1 MTRSSL
7 LPDSPEELLQRAV
20 ETLRA
25 RLLPHTAD
33 TPDHAVALAA
43 LRALAIAQ
51 AELASDPAIVGR
63 GLAEIEGLL
72 GRGFDGDALAA
83 RRALAAAIRARR
95 VCPDDG
101 PTQVRLRDHL
111 LKATANRLR
120 LTNPKYMT
128 RRKRH
133 AESRISL
140 VPTP

>member
-1 MTRSSL
+1 MMTRSSL
-7 LPDSPEELLQRAV
+7 LPESPEELLQRAI

-33 TPDHAVALAA
+33 TPDHDAALAA

-51 AELASDPAIVGR
+51 AELASDPAIASR
-63 GLAEIEGLL
+63 ELAEIEGLL
-72 GRGFDGDALAA
+72 GRTLDGDALAA
-83 RRALAAAIRARR
+83 RSALAAAIRARGL
-95 VCPDDG
+95 PDDG

-128 RRKRH
+128 RRKRR
-133 AESRISL
+133 AESSY
-140 VPTP
+140 

>member
-1 MTRSSL
+1 MTRAPL
-7 LPDSPEELLQRAV
+7 LPDGPGELLQRAI

-33 TPDHAVALAA
+33 TSDHDAALIA

-51 AELASDPAIVGR
+51 AELASDPAIAGR
-63 GLAEIEGLL
+63 ELAEIEGLL
-72 GRGFDGDALAA
+72 GHSFDGDESAA
-83 RRALAAAIRARR
+83 RRALAATIRARGL
-95 VCPDDG
+95 PQDG

-128 RRKRH
+128 RRKRR
-133 AESRISL
+133 AESSY
-140 VPTP
+140 

>member
-1 MTRSSL
+1 MMARAPL
-7 LPDSPEELLQRAV
+7 LPDSPEELLQRAI

-33 TPDHAVALAA
+33 TPDHAAALAA

-51 AELASDPAIVGR
+51 AELASDPAIAGR
-63 GLAEIEGLL
+63 ELAEIEGLL
-72 GRGFDGDALAA
+72 GHTFDGDALSA
-83 RRALAAAIRARR
+83 RRALAAAIRARSLLE
-95 VCPDDG
+95 DG

-128 RRKRH
+128 RRKRR
-133 AESRISL
+133 AESSY
-140 VPTP
+140 